1 MGKQRTVTIVLKP
14 FGVVTS
20 IRYRFS
26 LASSE
31 GAHAENWI
39 FKRLTQGVANQFQH
53 ALDYHAGAEYIL
65 YSIM

>member
-26 LASSE
+26 LASWE

-53 ALDYHAGAEYIL
+53 ALDYNAGAEYTL